1 MKIPLQ
7 LQATDMRFVIIHPN
21 EKRPKGEE
29 WNVIGGSN
37 YSLNEIQGHLTKNP
51 NYNYGFLCGYGN
63 YLVVDIDRKSEEVF
77 GLVFEQAK
85 HLPKTFTVT
94 TRSGGEHLYYK
105 IKNPAEAKFINLK
118 CGEKDAGEI
127 RWITDKGTF
136 CQVLCP
142 GSQIDGNYYKEHFDI
157 PIAEINFEEIA
168 SVLAPFIPDKNQQ
181 TVTEGNFEI
190 SIKDVFDISSMTQ
203 YGNEYYGEHPT
214 HGSDSGKNF
223 WVNLEKNTWFCFRH
237 HVGGSAIQLYAILN
251 GFCKCEEVKDLKGA
265 KFIEVVK
272 SLEKKLGKKILKEN
286 NLIELEDVPSLKLV
300 DFTKYHEGLKDTHN
314 HLYGYKLVESE
325 MGLIGDEYYP
335 LKKAMNY
342 LVESLKQPTIS
353 FYVGNEMFDNR
364 IHVLLQGGAGTGKGK
379 CKNIIRK
386 REDVVECAGAR
397 TNLEQLIGKKITV
410 KGEEH
415 DVLGY
420 FGYKGLVLDEAQ
432 SLLCE
437 EDKNLSSIMREIRLA
452 MDIYGAN
459 KTDKKLV
466 NNEEPMSYYPETRFM
481 ILIHETIYPPVFFD
495 TGTFRRMFAFDLRQT
510 KIKEMETI
518 ANLYKTSSEKELV
531 NYLTEKQLWE
541 QKKLVFQK
549 ETIDEIV
556 DWFLMW
562 NKFVFLNPNQRVRA
576 VSKGLVFSGKV
587 YFFRLAAILA
597 LMRNETIVSVET
609 ARLAC
614 RDTIHFLLKTIEV
627 YGNRS
632 MPTLSRD
639 IWKSSVQQDC
649 MLFEWLHYNKGV
661 SRDKSV
667 ISIKEVQD
675 KIQDFFGVQ
684 EKQARRIYLD
694 MKKRGYLED
703 WKGQHDSKCWLGF
716 EPQIDCPIDFEN
728 AEFPDLLDWIGK
740 QMVKPLSVISGS
752 EASIN
757 IESSQSGHGTEGF
770 SGFLVRKPQINNN
783 NFNIESNILKNPMSE
798 GSAGSSRVLVEVL
811 TAPNTSTI
819 PNFAKRDQEQSVMD
833 EASVGKICEF
843 CHMEEGIE
851 FFEVGEVTKWLGKDC
866 LIQAKGLAARRAA
879 LRGEK

>member
-1 MKIPLQ
+1 MEIPQQ

-29 WNVIGGSN
+29 WNIIGGSN
-37 YSLNEIQGHLTKNP
+37 YSLKEIQEYLIKNP
-51 NYNYGFLCGYGN
+51 TFNYGFLCGYGN
-63 YLVVDIDRKSEEVF
+63 YLVVDIDRKDEKVF
-77 GLVFEQAK
+77 SMVFEQAK

-105 IKNPAEAKFINLK
+105 IKNPEKAKFVNLK
-118 CGEKDAGEI
+118 CGDKDAGEI

-142 GSQIDGNYYKEHFDI
+142 GSQIDGNYYKEHLDN
-157 PIAEINFEEIA
+157 PITEIDFEEIQKILIA
-168 SVLAPFIPDKNQQ
+168 FIPTRETQELN
-181 TVTEGNFEI
+181 TENTFDV
-190 SIKDVFDISSMTQ
+190 SIKDVFDLKGMNQ
-203 YGNEYYGEHPT
+203 YGQELYGEHPV

-237 HVGGSAIQLYAILN
+237 HVGGSAIQLYAVLN
-251 GFCKCEEVKDLKGA
+251 GFCKCEDVKELRGA
-265 KFIEVVK
+265 KFVEVVK
-272 SLEKKLGKKILKEN
+272 SLEKKLGKKILKEQQV
-286 NLIELEDVPSLKLV
+286 IELEDVPTLKLV
-300 DFTKYHEGLKDTHN
+300 DFSKYRPVFENTHE

-325 MGLIGDEYYP
+325 MGLIGEEYYP

-342 LVESLKQPTIS
+342 MVESLKQPTIS

-364 IHVLLQGGAGTGKGK
+364 IHILLQGGAGTGKGK

-386 REDVVECAGAR
+386 RDDVVECAGAR
-397 TNLEQLIGKKITV
+397 TNLEQLIGKKVMI

-415 DVLGY
+415 DILGY

-452 MDIYGAN
+452 MDIYGSN

-495 TGTFRRMFAFDLRQT
+495 TGTFRRTFAFDLRQT

-518 ANLYKTSSEKELV
+518 ANLYKTSSEKQLV
-531 NYLTEKQLWE
+531 EYLTEKQLWE
-541 QKKLVFQK
+541 QKRLVFEKQ
-549 ETIDEIV
+549 TIDEIV

-587 YFFRLAAILA
+587 YFFRLTAILA

-639 IWKSSVQQDC
+639 VWKSSVQQDC
-649 MLFEWLHYNKGV
+649 MLFEWLHYNKAV

-667 ISIKEVQD
+667 ISIKDTQD

-703 WKGQHDSKCWLGF
+703 WKGQHESKCWLGF
-716 EPQIDCPIDFEN
+716 EPQIDCPIDFEQG
-728 AEFPDLLDWIGK
+728 EFPDLGVWISG
-740 QMVKPLSVISGS
+740 QMVKPILKSNGTETSTNN
-752 EASIN
+752 ET
-757 IESSQSGHGTEGF
+757 SQRGHGTEEF
-770 SGFLVRKPQINNN
+770 STLMVRKPIVNNN
-783 NFNIESNILKNPMSE
+783 NFNIEPNNLKKPMSD
-798 GSAGSSRVLVEVL
+798 GSAGGSEGISGSVASAIEGLGRRDGEQAVVDEACLGRVCEGCHYAQAVEV
-811 TAPNTSTI
+811 
-819 PNFAKRDQEQSVMD
+819 
-833 EASVGKICEF
+833 
-843 CHMEEGIE
+843 
-851 FFEVGEVTKWLGKDC
+851 FEYFGHDKWLCVDC
-866 LIQAKGLAARRAA
+866 LVRAKKFLAERDLERD
-879 LRGEK
+879 